1 MVRQYFCVLQ
11 HFNMIYKSRFPLYP
25 TYLSKG
31 YFFFYIK

>member
-1 MVRQYFCVLQ
+1 
-11 HFNMIYKSRFPLYP
+11 MIYKSRFPLYP